1 MLYLLGYGE
10 PPVPEF
16 AGRTK
21 AGGEGNS
28 EPERDGGGRDER
40 RHNTTHRSSCTRT
53 TPSSTPFTTPP
64 WPPLPPR
71 CASGPLRVWL
81 PPLARRMLRAARCE
95 QGTRR
100 SGRLR
105 DLHGTTDA
113 DGGAAAAANHGSA
126 QDPHGSVPPPDGVS
140 GHKLARCMLYN
151 YKDDDGSGEM
161 KAFIDWA
168 LENQTRQTRSFSRLR
183 ARKERNRRLSR
194 ILTAASFRSKATT
207 RSSPTAS
214 QPPCRSY

>member
-28 EPERDGGGRDER
+28 EPERYGGGRDER

-64 WPPLPPR
+64 WPPPPPR

-126 QDPHGSVPPPDGVS
+126 QNPQKCSPAVANNIIVPETPDGTTDADGGAAAAANHGSAQNPQKCSPVAAGITAVVA
-140 GHKLARCMLYN
+140 HHV
-151 YKDDDGSGEM
+151 
-161 KAFIDWA
+161 
-168 LENQTRQTRSFSRLR
+168 RQGR
-183 ARKERNRRLSR
+183 A
-194 ILTAASFRSKATT
+194 
-207 RSSPTAS
+207 
-214 QPPCRSY
+214 